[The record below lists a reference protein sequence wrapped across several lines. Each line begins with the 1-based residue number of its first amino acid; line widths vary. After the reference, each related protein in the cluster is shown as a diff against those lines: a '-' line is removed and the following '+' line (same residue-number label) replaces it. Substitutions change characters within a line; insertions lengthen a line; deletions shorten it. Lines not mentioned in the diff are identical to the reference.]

1 VTDLDDGRLRVVLR
15 TPDTGWVRRLA
26 MRLGEDGRVVSPPSL
41 VAEVREAAAAAL
53 ANYVALSPA
62 DPRSDRRKLRLNQG
76 ACTLGPRRTSPA
88 LKRTDM
94 VGDLFDSPW
103 KILIIAVV
111 IIVLF
116 GSKKLPHAAR
126 SLGQSM
132 RILKKEVSG
141 LHEEDKESPA
151 QDGTSAAQFP
161 PAQLTAAPA
170 AAPADQQSQ
179 IDALQQQ
186 IRDLQRSATMD
197 TPPANAT
204 ATAEPQR
211 TQPS

>member
-1 VTDLDDGRLRVVLR
+1 
-15 TPDTGWVRRLA
+15 
-26 MRLGEDGRVVSPPSL
+26 M
-41 VAEVREAAAAAL
+41 
-53 ANYVALSPA
+53 N
-62 DPRSDRRKLRLNQG
+62 
-76 ACTLGPRRTSPA
+76 
-88 LKRTDM
+88 

-103 KILIIAVV
+103 KIAIIAVV

-132 RILKKEVSG
+132 RILKREVQG
-141 LHEEDKESPA
+141 LHEDETVPGAPDQAQAPA
-151 QDGTSAAQFP
+151 GSATGFP
-161 PAQLTAAPA
+161 QAELTATPHQ
-170 AAPADQQSQ
+170 DQQSQ

-186 IRDLQRSATMD
+186 IRDLQRTSAMD
-197 TPPANAT
+197 TPPASAA